1 MNKYPD
7 APYQISFVE
16 WLGYNIV
23 NSAVIMLCVFFYLQ
37 AYYIGIRCKDSSPEE
52 AEVIKVSAFKLKSEP
67 SGTINELENEMMRL
81 STLYRR
87 R

>member
-52 AEVIKVSAFKLKSEP
+52 AEVIKVSAFKLKS
-67 SGTINELENEMMRL
+67 GTINELENEMMRL